1 MKEFPIRWTA
11 GLTVA
16 LLTGL
21 LHMPLTAEIEIRKG
35 PAGRI
40 VLSNSSP
47 IMAARRSR
55 PVASTSSA
63 VNSVYQQQIND
74 ISSVY
79 GVDPRLVNAICQAE
93 SAFNPRAVSKKG
105 AVGLMQLMS
114 DTARQ
119 YGVLDRT
126 DPAQNLTAGIRHLKY
141 LQDKYQSLPLTLA
154 AYNAG
159 EEPVRKYRGV
169 PPYAETRGYV
179 KRVMSL
185 LGLSYD
191 GLGAKTR
198 VYMYRQ
204 PNGRILL
211 TDRVM
216 PTNRGYRSLK

>member
-1 MKEFPIRWTA
+1 MPRRQHPA
-11 GLTVA
+11 SPDCRQGGL
-16 LLTGL
+16 
-21 LHMPLTAEIEIRKG
+21 
-35 PAGRI
+35 
-40 VLSNSSP
+40 
-47 IMAARRSR
+47 
-55 PVASTSSA
+55 
-63 VNSVYQQQIND
+63 
-74 ISSVY
+74 
-79 GVDPRLVNAICQAE
+79 
-93 SAFNPRAVSKKG
+93 VS
-105 AVGLMQLMS
+105 
-114 DTARQ
+114 
-119 YGVLDRT
+119 
-126 DPAQNLTAGIRHLKY
+126 
-141 LQDKYQSLPLTLA
+141 
-154 AYNAG
+154 G